1 VQLVYCYG
9 YHELVGGG
17 AHRLPGRCPNLLA
30 GIVMEEDP
38 LVKVSL
44 CQHVQFI
51 LSIERFPVEAE
62 V

>member
-1 VQLVYCYG
+1 M
-9 YHELVGGG
+9 
-17 AHRLPGRCPNLLA
+17 PGRRPNLLT

-51 LSIERFPVEAE
+51 LSVERFPVEAE
-62 V
+62 VQVSA